1 MKCNFTYIIYF
12 IPKGVKSMKKTI
24 RVIFSLIT
32 IITILLSSFSAYG
45 AVYAP
50 DVELYSEAYML
61 VNLDDSSF
69 PVVAQKNQDKRMYPA
84 SLTKIVTA
92 MVAINKVEDLTLTTS
107 VSKEAYNIL
116 LGTGAQ
122 VADLKIGNVL
132 TIEQL
137 LYLTLVHSACD
148 ATEVLAEY
156 VGGSRENFVSM
167 MNEYSASLGCT
178 GTNFVNPDGL
188 HDENQ
193 YTTAADMVKITL
205 DAMKND
211 TFMKMATTTQYEYN
225 GTVFYHTNLMLNAGY
240 LSYYYEYAQGIKTG
254 STEEAGYCVVTK
266 ASKDGYNYLAVV
278 MGAPVIDYNNDGYV
292 EKCSFIDAASLF
304 KWAFNTLK
312 YSTVFEENEIVSEVA
327 VKNGKG
333 VDTVQLVA
341 DKKTNAIVMSSFDKS
356 TIIVETVDKPAEISA
371 PVKKGDV
378 ICKAKVIFGGEIITQ
393 VDLVAAEDVELSTF
407 LTIINA
413 LKGFFS
419 LTVVKIVIATVIL
432 FAVVYVFLV
441 FNNTKKGKAKRK
453 KRDDTYHD
461 ENDTDYL
468 PPPMPRR

>member
-1 MKCNFTYIIYF
+1 
-12 IPKGVKSMKKTI
+12 
-24 RVIFSLIT
+24 
-32 IITILLSSFSAYG
+32 
-45 AVYAP
+45 
-50 DVELYSEAYML
+50 
-61 VNLDDSSF
+61 
-69 PVVAQKNQDKRMYPA
+69 
-84 SLTKIVTA
+84 
-92 MVAINKVEDLTLTTS
+92 
-107 VSKEAYNIL
+107 
-116 LGTGAQ
+116 
-122 VADLKIGNVL
+122 
-132 TIEQL
+132 
-137 LYLTLVHSACD
+137 
-148 ATEVLAEY
+148 
-156 VGGSRENFVSM
+156 

-193 YTTAADMVKITL
+193 YTTAADMVKIAL

-327 VKNGKG
+327 VKNGKD

-341 DKKTNAIVMSSFDKS
+341 DKKINAIVMSSFDKS
-356 TIIVETVDKPAEISA
+356 TIIVETVDKPTEISA

-432 FAVVYVFLV
+432 FVVVYVFLV

-453 KRDDTYHD
+453 KRDDIYHD